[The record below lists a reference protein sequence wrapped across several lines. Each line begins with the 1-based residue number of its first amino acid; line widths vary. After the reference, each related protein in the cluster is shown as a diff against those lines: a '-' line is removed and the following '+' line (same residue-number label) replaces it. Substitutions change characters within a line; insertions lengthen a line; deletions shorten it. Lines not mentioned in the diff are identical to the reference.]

1 MLPYAR
7 IWLVAVLLIAGV
19 CSGIAQAAPVDP
31 FVQLAADGQREAG
44 EFEAVLSGT
53 FTCSHEDPA
62 QVLLDGDRRTT
73 AKKGGA
79 VKIAAGDAVTVKLAW
94 KAPRCVT
101 AVRAGFSGSLAAGF
115 SWSSAAGTRH
125 TPERDKTVTFA
136 RDYPATSYLVW
147 ERLAWNAAA
156 LEIEFR
162 ARKDSQLTEIEVV
175 GFEDIREAPFLCIHR
190 EMNLPPVNHAIS
202 LDVVCYNPAHDALAG
217 GALRVQEQDGEGD
230 SRPVG
235 RLEAPRV
242 APGTAVSLPVT
253 WTTPA
258 AAGEYRLSAGWHV
271 GGAEG
276 PVCRTEC
283 AVRVTRPKLHLVW
296 YGEPAKVGHTTALT
310 TVGDDLDAYDWR
322 KQGVLPLS
330 WAPGMVEREHTRG
343 DFEENWASRIASK
356 NRGIAIDEFGIF
368 QTAEFGVGMAN
379 ALLPVR
385 RQFPDRPVYVWQAM
399 AVGAPIAP
407 ALRRGA
413 DLVMHECYMEYL
425 GHRYTSFDFMMRRI
439 REYGLTQNSVFGLAC
454 TSENTSTSAEQLTEQ
469 FRYIRELAPELPG
482 VAIYKAYGTGA
493 RLAPLTDQ
501 LFERYFLRPVVR
513 TVLVRDLPDRVAV
526 QNIGQMPARDVEL
539 ELIGLPAGVS
549 AETKTIALLTPGETA
564 MVAWPLSRSEL
575 GRAQARVVEKPHYE
589 TVSLPKPA
597 HAD

>member
-1 MLPYAR
+1 MFPYAR
-7 IWLVAVLLIAGV
+7 FWFVTALLLG
-19 CSGIAQAAPVDP
+19 GIYSNTGQAAPVDP
-31 FVQLAADGQREAG
+31 FVQLATAEQRAAG
-44 EFEAVLSGT
+44 DFEAVVSGS
-53 FTCSHEDPA
+53 FTCSQEDGA
-62 QVLLDGDRRTT
+62 QVLFDGDRRTT
-73 AKKGGA
+73 SKKGGA
-79 VKIAAGDAVTVKLAW
+79 LKVAAGEAVTVQLKW

-101 AVRAGFSGSLAAGF
+101 AVRVGFSGSLDVGFAWSPGAGA
-115 SWSSAAGTRH
+115 WT
-125 TPERDKTVTFA
+125 TPELDAPVTFSGE
-136 RDYPATSYLVW
+136 YPGTSYLVW

-156 LEIEFR
+156 LKLEFR
-162 ARKDSQLTEIEVV
+162 AQADSQVTEIEVV
-175 GFEDIREAPFLCIHR
+175 GFERAKEASFLCMYR
-190 EMNLPPVNHAIS
+190 EMNLPPVNHATP
-202 LDVVCYNPAHDALAG
+202 LDVACYNPSEDAIAG
-217 GALRVQEQDGEGD
+217 GELRVHARDGEGNL
-230 SRPVG
+230 RTVG
-235 RLEAPRV
+235 MLKTPRV
-242 APGTAVSLPVT
+242 TPGTAVSLPVT

-258 AAGEYRLSAGWHV
+258 AAGAYRLSADWFAGDADASV
-271 GGAEG
+271 GSTACS
-276 PVCRTEC
+276 VL
-283 AVRVTRPKLHLVW
+283 VTRPRLHLVW
-296 YGEPAKVGHTTALT
+296 YGQPAEVGHTTALT

-322 KQGVLPLS
+322 RQGVLPLS
-330 WAPGMVEREHTRG
+330 WAPGMVEREHTQI
-343 DFEENWASRIASK
+343 DFEENWLSRIASK
-356 NRGIAIDEFGIF
+356 GRGIAIDEFGIF

-385 RQFPDRPVYVWQAM
+385 RRFPDMPVYVWQAM